1 MTPTANRRQAA
12 CSREPSLSR
21 FALALLTILA
31 VACDGDEVVAPVERG
46 PAPAVTPP
54 APTLRRLTQA
64 QYANTVRDLL
74 GADIVLPASLEPDAE
89 EDGLLSVGAGTASVS
104 SLGVERYEDAAL
116 LLADQVADDPTR
128 FATIVPCTPTTADD
142 AVCADTFVRTFG
154 RRAWR
159 RPLTEAEASRLV
171 SIVTLTGGESGA
183 FAEGVRYGLAAML
196 QSPHFVYR
204 REHGTPDAD
213 DATVRLLT
221 DWELATRLSYLLWA
235 TTPDAT
241 LLDAAAAGDLQ
252 TDEGLRAQADRLLA
266 DDRARTGVREL
277 FTELFELGDLDT
289 ISKDPTVFTHASADL
304 GPAARE
310 ETLLGLEHLIFD
322 APGDFR
328 DLITTPTTFVDPR
341 LASLYRIAAPDPL
354 GFGQVTLDEADGRR
368 GLLGQASFLMLNA
381 HSTRTSATLRGK
393 FIRTT
398 LLCQTIPPP
407 PADVDTSIPEAD
419 STSPTLRDR
428 LQTHLENPTCAGCH
442 QLTDPIGLGLENFD
456 GIGRW
461 RDTENDVTIDASGE
475 LDQLSFSDGWELGAA
490 VRDNDNLGPCFASHL
505 YRYAMGHSVD
515 PGEEDVVDW
524 IAEGFVGSGHDWQ
537 SLLVDLVMSPAFRRA
552 GALDE

>member
-1 MTPTANRRQAA
+1 M
-12 CSREPSLSR
+12 
-21 FALALLTILA
+21 LTLG
-31 VACDGDEVVAPVERG
+31 CDGEEDVPPPVERG

-74 GADIVLPASLEPDAE
+74 GADIVLPSSLEPDAE
-89 EDGLLSVGAGTASVS
+89 EAGLLSVGAGTASVS

-116 LLADQVADDPTR
+116 LLADQVADDPAR
-128 FATIVPCTPTTADD
+128 FATIVPCTPASSDD
-142 AVCADTFVRTFG
+142 AVCADSFVRAFG
-154 RRAWR
+154 LRVWR
-159 RPLTEAEASRLV
+159 RPLTDAEAARLV
-171 SIVTLTGGESGA
+171 AVVTLTGGEAGA

-204 REHGTPDAD
+204 REHGAVAPDD
-213 DATVRLLT
+213 TTVRLLN

-235 TTPDAT
+235 TTPDDT
-241 LLDAAAAGDLQ
+241 LLAAAAAGELR

-266 DDRARTGVREL
+266 DERARTGVREL
-277 FTELFELGDLDT
+277 FTELFELGELDT
-289 ISKDPTVFTHASADL
+289 VAKDPTIFAHASAEL

-310 ETLLGLEHLIFD
+310 ETLLGLERLIFD

-328 DLITTPTTFVDPR
+328 DLLTTPTTFVDPR
-341 LASLYRIAAPDPL
+341 LASLYRIPAPDPL
-354 GFGQVTLDEADGRR
+354 GFGEVTLGESDGRR

-381 HSTRTSATLRGK
+381 HSTRTSATLRGV
-393 FIRTT
+393 FIRKT

-419 STSPTLRDR
+419 ATSPTLRDR
-428 LQTHLENPTCAGCH
+428 LQTHLEDPTCAGCH
-442 QLTDPIGLGLENFD
+442 QLTDPIGLGLENLD

-461 RDTENDVTIDASGE
+461 RDTENDVSIDASGD
-475 LDQLSFSDGWELGAA
+475 LDGKAFTNAWELGAV
-490 VRDNDNLGPCFASHL
+490 VRDNDNLGPCFAAHL
-505 YRYAMGHSVD
+505 YRYAMGHTID
-515 PGEEDVVDW
+515 PGEQDVVDW

-537 SLLVDLVMSPAFRRA
+537 ALLTDLVMSPAFRRA